1 MLPCLGKV
9 YKTECTFF
17 KDNNLIKTLPQEI
30 INHKLYKVQWE
41 TYKYQEG
48 FELEQYASIQPHN

>member
-41 TYKYQEG
+41 TFKYQEG
-48 FELEQYASIQPHN
+48 FELEQYALI